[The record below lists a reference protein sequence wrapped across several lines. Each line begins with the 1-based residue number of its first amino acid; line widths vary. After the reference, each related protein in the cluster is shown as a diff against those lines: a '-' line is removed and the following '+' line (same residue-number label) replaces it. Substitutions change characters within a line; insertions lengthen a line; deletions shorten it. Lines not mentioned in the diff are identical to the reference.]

1 MQRSFLQAMINQP
14 RALASKYSFNAI
26 KLPMTG
32 SLLFGTV
39 DSVLGIAH
47 EFKISYRV

>member
-26 KLPMTG
+26 TLPIG

-39 DSVLGIAH
+39 DSVLGITN